1 MRSLL
6 VAALVAAPF
15 ALGAAVAAPADDTAV
30 GHEVTRFTDPD
41 IIESSGLVV
50 LGDDL
55 AVTMNDSGDTARVFT
70 VDLATGDT
78 VGVTHFDGAAHDLE
92 SLAPADADHV
102 WVGDTGDNGKD
113 RPDITVTK
121 VPVGRGDRTVEGETF
136 HLTYPDGPHDAET
149 LLAQPRTGRLFV
161 VSKSPLG
168 GAVYAAPAHLS
179 ATGTNILVKVASA
192 PALATDGS
200 FLPDGRHV
208 LVRNYFKATV
218 LTFPGWQA
226 VADFT
231 LPQQQQ
237 GEGLGVRADGTVF
250 LSSEG
255 ADQPVLRI
263 DLPASAR
270 AALAAKPVAPTS
282 GPTTAASSPSAAP
295 TPSSRPATTQHD
307 SGSGGGVWVLAL
319 FGALGLLLL
328 SGIVKLL
335 RG

>member
-15 ALGAAVAAPADDTAV
+15 ALGAAVAAPADDAAV
-30 GHEVTRFTDPD
+30 GHEVTRFTDPA

-78 VGVTHFDGAAHDLE
+78 VGVTRFDGAADDLE
-92 SLAPADADHV
+92 SLAPADAGHV

-113 RPDITVTK
+113 RPDITVTR
-121 VPVGRGDRTVEGETF
+121 VPVGRGDRTVTGETF

-168 GAVYAAPAHLS
+168 GAVYAAPAELRS
-179 ATGTNILVKVASA
+179 TGENQLVKVATA

-200 FLPDGRHV
+200 FLPDGHHV
-208 LVRNYFKATV
+208 LVRNYVMATV
-218 LTFPGWQA
+218 LTVPGWQP
-226 VADFT
+226 VAAFR
-231 LPQQQQ
+231 LPEQKQ

-255 ADQPVLRI
+255 ADQPVLRL
-263 DLPASAR
+263 DLPAQAR
-270 AALAAKPVAPTS
+270 AAIAAPPGAPVPTA
-282 GPTTAASSPSAAP
+282 TAADPAPAKAA
-295 TPSSRPATTQHD
+295 QHDD
-307 SGSGGGVWVLAL
+307 SGSGGGWVLAL
-319 FGALGLLLL
+319 FGALGVLLLG
-328 SGIVKLL
+328 GIVKLL